1 MNRRHRRGSRLRVTD
16 LLDEVLAGVLARPAR
31 AVFTTLGTVL
41 GLASLVA
48 TLGISRTSGN
58 QIVERFDA
66 LQATEV
72 SVVGREQTATGG
84 AAVELPWDVEA
95 RLDHLNGAV
104 ASGARADIK
113 TDIALRTAP
122 VIDPQSVPNVVPLV
136 AASAGYLDAVRGEI
150 GTGRM
155 FDGGHI
161 QRHDRVVVIGRDV
174 ATRLGIQD
182 LSRQPG
188 VYVGDDVFVVI
199 GVIDSARR
207 DPALV
212 GSVLLPWS
220 VAQDRFGIGGADR
233 VVIHTELG
241 AARTIAV
248 QAALALSPNDPTQ
261 LAVSAPADA
270 RRTQKAVESD
280 LDGLF
285 VLLGLISLVVGAI
298 GIANVTLVTVMERT
312 GEIGLRRALG
322 AGRRHIA
329 LQILGESA
337 VMGFVGGVIGA
348 SAGTIVV
355 VVVSAQRQWT
365 PVLDPWLP
373 IAAPPAGIIVG
384 LIAGL
389 YPSIRAARMEPIAAL
404 RAGT

>member
-1 MNRRHRRGSRLRVTD
+1 MRMAD
-16 LLDEVLAGVLARPAR
+16 LVDEVLAGVLARPAR
-31 AVFTTLGTVL
+31 AIFTTLGTVL

-72 SVVGREQTATGG
+72 NVAVRDGASASADPVV
-84 AAVELPWDVEA
+84 LPWNVES
-95 RLDHLNGAV
+95 RLDNLNGVV
-104 ASGARADIK
+104 ASGARADVK
-113 TDIALRTAP
+113 TNDALRTAP
-122 VIDPQSVPNVVPLV
+122 VIDPQAVPTVVPVV
-136 AASAGYLDAVRGEI
+136 AASAGYIAAVRGHI
-150 GTGRM
+150 GVGRA
-155 FDGGHI
+155 FDQGHI
-161 QRHDRVVVIGRDV
+161 DRADRVAVLGADV
-174 ATRLGIQD
+174 ATRLDISD
-182 LSRQPG
+182 LSNQPG
-188 VYVGDDVFVVI
+188 VYIGDDLYVVI
-199 GVIDSARR
+199 GIIDEARR
-207 DPALV
+207 DPGLV
-212 GSVLLPWS
+212 GSVMVPDS
-220 VAQDRFGIGGADR
+220 VAQQRFAIRGPDR

-241 AARTIAV
+241 AARLIAG
-248 QAALALSPNDPTQ
+248 QAALALSPNDPTG
-261 LAVSAPADA
+261 LTVSAPTDA
-270 RRTQKAVESD
+270 RRTQRAVEHD

-329 LQILGESA
+329 MQILGESA
-337 VMGFVGGVIGA
+337 AMGFIGGVIGA
-348 SAGTIVV
+348 SAGIIVV
-355 VVVSAQRQWT
+355 VVVSAHRHWT

-373 IAAPPAGIIVG
+373 IAAPPAGVVVG

-389 YPSIRAARMEPIAAL
+389 YPSIRAARMEPVAAL